1 VGGFQLLI
9 YFHNTSIGFKKIKGV
24 VFQFKLIIKLKMA
37 SLVFIPQTIYKNP
50 WVVLTELTNSYQS
63 HWTSKHIYLSY
74 ENKYYHK

>member
-1 VGGFQLLI
+1 
-9 YFHNTSIGFKKIKGV
+9 
-24 VFQFKLIIKLKMA
+24 MA